1 MEIKTHYIDFKTA
14 KWLKEKGFDVPT
26 LYCYLGDSSLQYSSG
41 DENDNELYN
50 HNKWDNY
57 STPEQ
62 WQVVEWLRVVHG
74 IWVEVG
80 VGNLFHKDKF
90 YILIKKYNIDRWDLT
105 SLDNKT
111 HSPYDI
117 PQEAYSAAFDY
128 ILTNLI

>member
-1 MEIKTHYIDFKTA
+1 MNIEPTYVTFEQA
-14 KWLKEKGFDVPT
+14 KLLKEKRFNEN
-26 LYCYLGDSSLQYSSG
+26 CYAVIDIEKSKIINPFLSCNS
-41 DENDNELYN
+41 ELI
-50 HNKWDNY
+50 KQAF
-57 STPEQ
+57 SRPEQ
-62 WQVVEWLRVVHG
+62 WQVCEWLRVVHG

-128 ILTNLI
+128 VLNELI